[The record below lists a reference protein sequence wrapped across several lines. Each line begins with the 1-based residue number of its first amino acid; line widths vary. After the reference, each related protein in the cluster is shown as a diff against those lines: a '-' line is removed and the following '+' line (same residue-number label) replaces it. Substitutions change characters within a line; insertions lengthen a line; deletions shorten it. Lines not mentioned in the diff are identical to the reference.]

1 MRKIIFITII
11 AVLIATGP
19 LSVFAQNLSNQTG
32 GSTSGQTGGSTSGQ
46 TGGPSNSN
54 TNTITLKN
62 PLKPEINSV
71 GAIVSEGVK
80 IFSYVVVLFAV
91 IVLIWVGLQF
101 ILARGNAEE
110 LKKLKLWL
118 TWVVVGVAIVIGARI
133 IIELVINT
141 LSSTNL
147 VDQNVIQSAGQA
159 IRSQ

>member
-1 MRKIIFITII
+1 MIKKIIKFIPILLII
-11 AVLIATGP
+11 SFIVPNII
-19 LSVFAQNLSNQTG
+19 FAQGGVNQTPPVSG
-32 GSTSGQTGGSTSGQ
+32 GVNQTPQ
-46 TGGPSNSN
+46 TV
-54 TNTITLKN
+54 TLKN

-91 IVLIWVGLQF
+91 IVLIWVGLKF

-118 TWVVVGVAIVIGARI
+118 TLVVVGVAIVIGARI

-147 VDQNVIQSAGQA
+147 VNQNVIQSANQA
-159 IRSQ
+159 IRGQ